1 MKTILFLAIFCIT
14 YSGILAGTT
23 DPNVHDQHYLN
34 YGEKFKCV
42 VSLCGTENDDQLYC
56 ASGVVIKPN
65 WVLTAAH
72 VIKKAKTGNI
82 FINNNKIKVST
93 FIPHS
98 KFESDIFGYYDI
110 GLVYCENNIELDFY
124 PELYKDEDEMGK
136 ICSLSGYGIKG
147 TFITG
152 SRVGDNKKRA
162 GSNRIMG
169 IERHMLT
176 CDLKDSNTPMEFLIS
191 SGDSGGGL
199 FIDKKLAGIHS
210 CVIATD
216 GNTNSNYSDES
227 GHTRISQHLEWI
239 ESTINENKKK

>member
-1 MKTILFLAIFCIT
+1 MKTILFLVISWIG
-14 YSGILAGTT
+14 YSIILAGTI
-23 DPNVHDQHYLN
+23 DPNIDDQHYLN

-42 VSLCGTENDDQLYC
+42 VSLCGTEKDDQLYC

-72 VIKKAKTGNI
+72 VIKNAKTGHI
-82 FINNNKIKVST
+82 FANNNKIEVLT

-98 KFESDIFGYYDI
+98 NFESDNFGYYDI

-124 PELYKDEDEMGK
+124 PELYTGSDEVGK
-136 ICSLSGYGIKG
+136 VCSLSGYGIKG

-152 SRVGDNKKRA
+152 SKIGDNKKRA
-162 GSNRIMG
+162 GSNRVVE
-169 IERHMLT
+169 IERQLVI
-176 CDLKDSNTPMEFLIS
+176 CNLKDSNTSMEFLIS

-239 ESTINENKKK
+239 ESIINENKKK